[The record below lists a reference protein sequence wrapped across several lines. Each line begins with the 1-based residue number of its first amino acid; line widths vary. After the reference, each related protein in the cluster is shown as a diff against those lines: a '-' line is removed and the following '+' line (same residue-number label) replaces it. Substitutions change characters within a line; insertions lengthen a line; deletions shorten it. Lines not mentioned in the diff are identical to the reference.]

1 LSFYGSH
8 YASPLQVDES
18 WQKGIA
24 TAVLKDGTTQHSI
37 HNVVELVQKL
47 THLIPLDAIAM
58 NTHVREDFHGEV
70 DNAPFCY
77 ALRSDGG
84 ADRHPKNALV
94 QLAYLH
100 FFLKMDVDLLVVLV
114 TASDMSYVN
123 EVEGVMP
130 IANITLQHQ
139 AFA

>member
-1 LSFYGSH
+1 
-8 YASPLQVDES
+8 
-18 WQKGIA
+18 
-24 TAVLKDGTTQHSI
+24 
-37 HNVVELVQKL
+37 VVELVQQL

-58 NTHVREDFHGEV
+58 NTHVREDLHGEV

-84 ADRHPKNALV
+84 ADWHPKNALV
-94 QLAYLH
+94 QLAYLY